1 MNNGKKI
8 LVMGGTGAMGV
19 YLVPKLAQMG
29 YRVDVIS
36 LDKAGSDNE
45 KVTYIQADAK
55 DDVYLKEVLKTSMT
69 QL

>member
-1 MNNGKKI
+1 
-8 LVMGGTGAMGV
+8 MGV

-45 KVTYIQADAK
+45 KLHIFK
-55 DDVYLKEVLKTSMT
+55 PT
-69 QL
+69 QRMMFT